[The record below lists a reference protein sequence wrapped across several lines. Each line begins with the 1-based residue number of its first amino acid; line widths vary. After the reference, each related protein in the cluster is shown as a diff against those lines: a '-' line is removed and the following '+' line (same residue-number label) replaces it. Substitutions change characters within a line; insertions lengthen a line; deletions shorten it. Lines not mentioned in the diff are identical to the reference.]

1 MRKVRVSAK
10 SKPSASGSMSIARDS
25 LIAQSVRMLR
35 EQIHA
40 GTWVR
45 TLPGERR
52 LCDLLSISRPTLRS
66 ALAILEKEGLLVV
79 SQGKLRA
86 IRLEKTRKSALRGS
100 SRQVVILCP
109 ESLLRMQPST
119 LYLID
124 ETYSKL
130 QKAGYKLGIH
140 SPSWLNFRRPEK
152 YLDKHVRENPS
163 TCWALFST
171 SEAVQKWF
179 SASSE
184 RSVVSGSCF
193 PGVEIPNIDLDSRA
207 ATMHAV
213 GMFLRFGHRDIS
225 LLVPETFRPGHVII
239 QQAFMAAVGQSRHAN
254 TSARVLRVSPNRGIF
269 ERQLAEHMDFR
280 RPSQALLITQSLD
293 TLFTLTYLLR
303 QKIAVGSKVAVI
315 SNGDE
320 FFFEHMTPTPARY
333 RIPREKFA
341 AKFCRLL
348 LQLVQ
353 SDAIPVKTHLI
364 SMDFLP
370 GQTLQHA
377 EGGSETLR

>member
-1 MRKVRVSAK
+1 MQPAVPEAL
-10 SKPSASGSMSIARDS
+10 PIARDS
-25 LIAQSVRMLR
+25 LIAQAARTLR
-35 EQIHA
+35 EQIHS
-40 GTWVR
+40 GTWVE

-52 LCDLLSISRPTLRS
+52 LCDQLSISRPTLRS
-66 ALAILEKEGLLVV
+66 ALAILEKEGLLDVA
-79 SQGKLRA
+79 QGKLRS
-86 IRLEKTRKSALRGS
+86 IRPQAARKAAHRRST
-100 SRQVVILCP
+100 RQVVILCP

-130 QKAGYKLGIH
+130 QKAGYRLSIQ
-140 SPSWLNFRRPEK
+140 SPTWLSFRRPEK
-152 YLDKHVRENPS
+152 YLAKHVRENPS
-163 TCWALFST
+163 TCWALFSI

-179 SASSE
+179 SASTE
-184 RSVVSGSCF
+184 RCVVSGSCF
-193 PGVEIPNIDLDSRA
+193 PGVKIPNIDLDARA

-213 GMFLRFGHRDIS
+213 GMFLRFGHREIS
-225 LLVPETFRPGHVII
+225 LLVPESFRPGHAII
-239 QQAFMAAVGQSRHAN
+239 HQAFLAAVGLSRHAN

-269 ERQLAEHMDFR
+269 ERQLTEYIDLR
-280 RPSQALLITQSLD
+280 RPSQALLITQPLD
-293 TLFTLTYLLR
+293 TLFTMTFLLR

-353 SDAIPVKTHLI
+353 SDTIPVKSNLI

-377 EGGSETLR
+377 DGGASGSSRG